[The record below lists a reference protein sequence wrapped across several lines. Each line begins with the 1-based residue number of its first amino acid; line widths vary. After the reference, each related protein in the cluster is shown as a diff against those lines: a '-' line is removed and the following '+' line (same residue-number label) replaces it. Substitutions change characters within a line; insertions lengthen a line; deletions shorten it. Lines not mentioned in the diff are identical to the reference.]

1 MRLYEFVHNMST
13 ISVRRKKMS
22 NQPSLTEYN
31 VKKIQ
36 VMVTKPFLSSAEY
49 HALDFKGVQILCT
62 VQQVGKFCWLFD
74 KTRYDEGSTK
84 QNKHYTV
91 WIQ

>member
-1 MRLYEFVHNMST
+1 MS
-13 ISVRRKKMS
+13 KF
-22 NQPSLTEYN
+22 QG
-31 VKKIQ
+31 
-36 VMVTKPFLSSAEY
+36 MVTKPFPSSAEY

-62 VQQVGKFCWLFD
+62 VQQVGKFCWLFN

-91 WIQ
+91 RIQYNQV